1 MAEWKP
7 ANGNVFQNLPI
18 SDNFMFGE
26 IMRIPEICKL
36 FLESL
41 LEIGISRIEVSKE
54 KTISDTP
61 GYHGIRLDVYA
72 KGTNERYNV
81 EMFSSMKH
89 KPPLRRARYYQ
100 GMMDRLALETGM
112 DYIALP
118 ESYVIFV
125 CNFDYFGTGQAVCR
139 RKMVVEDREDVSYDD
154 GSHVYLLNSCYSIPN
169 ASGPICE
176 FLDFVREN
184 DADRDFTSELM
195 RAVCPAVKTVRGS
208 VEKEEEYMV
217 FEAMRMDLLRE
228 GRAEGRVEG
237 RAEGRAEGFAEA
249 VRKFV
254 VSLYRRGISPEDIA
268 SDMEQ
273 PVSSVLDML
282 HEEGC
287 I

>member
-1 MAEWKP
+1 
-7 ANGNVFQNLPI
+7 
-18 SDNFMFGE
+18 
-26 IMRIPEICKL
+26 
-36 FLESL
+36 
-41 LEIGISRIEVSKE
+41 
-54 KTISDTP
+54 
-61 GYHGIRLDVYA
+61 
-72 KGTNERYNV
+72 
-81 EMFSSMKH
+81 
-89 KPPLRRARYYQ
+89 
-100 GMMDRLALETGM
+100 
-112 DYIALP
+112 
-118 ESYVIFV
+118 
-125 CNFDYFGTGQAVCR
+125 
-139 RKMVVEDREDVSYDD
+139 MVVEDREDVSYDD
-154 GSHVYLLNSCYSIPN
+154 GSHVYILNSCYSIPN

-184 DADRDFTSELM
+184 DADRDFGSELM
-195 RAVCPAVKTVRGS
+195 RAVCPAVKAVRGS

-254 VSLYRRGISPEDIA
+254 VSLYRRGLSPEDIA